1 MITTAIVFD
10 HRGRVKKGCEGPL
23 EVRLTIARK
32 PYYIN
37 TGVRVRKSQWAF
49 DRVVDHPLSNE
60 LNERLGIIVARIIKM
75 VNDKLVSGQSINAK
89 DIKNNIW
96 SSASDSSALDWMF
109 KEMGVLPI
117 KESTRE
123 HYRTLY
129 KRLCEWG
136 KMKSWSDFSVD
147 NIIKFDQYLRSL
159 PGRVLPLG
167 DACIHNYHKDLRHLL
182 QQAEVRGL
190 ISANP
195 YYKLRGQ
202 FKRGENESTE
212 YLTDEEVRAI
222 MKLQPTKGTI
232 MDRARDLFIF
242 QLYTGLSYQD
252 TQAFDFSKYRL
263 IDGKWRLIGQ
273 RIKTG
278 EAYVSQL
285 LSPAIDVL
293 EKYEMKV
300 PTMCN
305 AVYNRTLKD
314 IGVAAGIRTKL
325 HSHLARHT
333 FATMMLRH
341 GASLENVQR
350 MLGHSDIRM
359 TQRYA
364 KVLAESVHAD
374 FDKIEGVL
382 SAK

>member
-49 DRVVDHPLSNE
+49 DRVIDHPLSNE
-60 LNERLGIIVARIIKM
+60 LNERLGIIVAQIMKM
-75 VNDKLVSGQSINAK
+75 VNDSLASGQAINVQ
-89 DIKNNIW
+89 DIKRKMW
-96 SSASDSSALDWMF
+96 SSTSGESVLDWMSNEI
-109 KEMGVLPI
+109 KEMPI
-117 KESTRE
+117 REGTRK

-129 KRLCEWG
+129 KRLAEWG
-136 KMKSWSDFSVD
+136 GIESWGDFSVD
-147 NIIKFDQYLRSL
+147 NILKFDQYLRSL
-159 PGRVLPLG
+159 PGRTLPLSDSG
-167 DACIHNYHKDLRHLL
+167 IHNYHKNLRHLL
-182 QQAEVRGL
+182 HRAEIRGM

-195 YYKLRGQ
+195 YHRLRGQ
-202 FKRGENESTE
+202 LKRGENESTE

-232 MDRARDLFIF
+232 MDKARDLFIF

-285 LSPAIDVL
+285 LSPAIEVL